1 MIFGGADRHLG
12 TRGFSGTLSTRVGP
26 PAALSGP
33 TVLPRTKG
41 APSLACGLAVRY
53 QPGPVRS
60 GRPQRASQL
69 PACFLQTVGLP
80 LPCQRRQLHP
90 RGMRRPRP
98 LTPSLSPLFVKAETE
113 SPLHSPSPPYFAPE
127 IPPPADPQTQ
137 YGLTSVIVPAKLRAT
152 VLSVCRAIHCPR
164 AFSAK
169 LKCLLTCWRE
179 QKRQRCLQL

>member
-1 MIFGGADRHLG
+1 M
-12 TRGFSGTLSTRVGP
+12 
-26 PAALSGP
+26 
-33 TVLPRTKG
+33 
-41 APSLACGLAVRY
+41 CY

-113 SPLHSPSPPYFAPE
+113 SPPHSPSPPYPTPE

-164 AFSAK
+164 AFSSFLRRPPRMIIAPPRRAPPRSAAEASIPGYTHSCAYRHRANK
-169 LKCLLTCWRE
+169 PAS
-179 QKRQRCLQL
+179 